1 MRRRV
6 QDSYLVKCF
15 LIVFLCFVVDSTI
28 HYFLP
33 YNFTKTGITIIPC
46 LGLMMFA
53 LLVRTIEAG
62 AERYFFATLCSVYY
76 SIVYANSLAI
86 YILIYCLIAFV
97 RSYLFK
103 LDTLNIVESMLFCI
117 LTIFAQESIVYWLM
131 WITNMTR
138 YPMVSFVVMQLLPTL
153 LFNGILSIGIY
164 WIYNKVKIEVE

>member
-1 MRRRV
+1 MRKRV

-15 LIVFLCFVVDSTI
+15 LVVFLCFVVDSTI

-33 YNFTKTGITIIPC
+33 YNFTKTGITITPY

-53 LLVRTIEAG
+53 LLVRTIDG
-62 AERYFFATLCSVYY
+62 AERYFFATICGLYY
-76 SIVYANSLAI
+76 SVVYANSLAI

-103 LDTLNIVESMLFCI
+103 LDTLNIIESIII
-117 LTIFAQESIVYWLM
+117 LYFDNIRLQVNVIVYWLM

-138 YPMVSFVVMQLLPTL
+138 YPMVSFCCDAIVTNV
-153 LFNGILSIGIY
+153 I
-164 WIYNKVKIEVE
+164 V

>member
-15 LIVFLCFVVDSTI
+15 LIFFLCFVVDSTI

>member
-1 MRRRV
+1 M
-6 QDSYLVKCF
+6 
-15 LIVFLCFVVDSTI
+15 LI
-28 HYFLP
+28 
-33 YNFTKTGITIIPC
+33 
-46 LGLMMFA
+46 
-53 LLVRTIEAG
+53 
-62 AERYFFATLCSVYY
+62 
-76 SIVYANSLAI
+76 
-86 YILIYCLIAFV
+86 
-97 RSYLFK
+97 LFK